1 MRRLLPGLLAALCGA
16 FAAPAAAA
24 PTMTQ
29 VLTASFAV
37 RDLGG
42 VNLAPSGDAVAWDES
57 FHDPANLLHSA
68 RYTSLYVAPLA
79 GGKRFRL
86 TAGSANGF
94 YDEENPVW
102 SPDGSKIA
110 FLSDARSKGQ
120 SQIFVARSDGSG
132 VQQLGRLN
140 GNVQRLTWAPGGAG
154 ARGPLYSLGASQGRR
169 AGGGSARR
177 RRHRLNG

>member
-1 MRRLLPGLLAALCGA
+1 MRRLLPVLLAALCGA
-16 FAAPAAAA
+16 LAAPAAAA

-68 RYTSLYVAPLA
+68 RYTSIYVAPIA
-79 GGKRFRL
+79 GGKRLRL

-110 FLSDARSKGQ
+110 FLSDARSKDTGR
-120 SQIFVARSDGSG
+120 STSHAPMARALRSSG
-132 VQQLGRLN
+132 FSKATY
-140 GNVQRLTWAPGGAG
+140 NV
-154 ARGPLYSLGASQGRR
+154 
-169 AGGGSARR
+169 
-177 RRHRLNG
+177 